1 MIFLFRFYNIVEEE
15 IDNNLFK
22 ENKLRRARYI
32 DSNFNK
38 TKNLKIYEHI
48 SNKELEIAMKD
59 KIIKSF
65 GKYIEID
72 GRKYFRSSKD
82 YLDKCVYNTR
92 HYLEIPDE
100 FCQIVVNINN
110 DSYTQK
116 YNNYNDLYI
125 VFKSFEEFYLWYK
138 KNKAE
143 LDIKIFK
150 KDKYRINNK
159 NLINTIFSKIEDHFN
174 SNEENILL
182 FRIVFRPKKHKTKI

>member
-92 HYLEIPDE
+92 CCLEIPDE

-182 FRIVFRPKKHKTKI
+182 FRIVFRPKKYKTKI